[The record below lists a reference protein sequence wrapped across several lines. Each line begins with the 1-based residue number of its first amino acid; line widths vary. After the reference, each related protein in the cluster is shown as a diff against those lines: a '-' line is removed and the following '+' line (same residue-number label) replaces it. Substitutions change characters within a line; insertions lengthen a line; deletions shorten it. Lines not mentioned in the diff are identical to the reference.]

1 MSKDSVA
8 EAYAKISK
16 KKIEITEDLLEYLVS
31 ARDLKTKESSNPLDD
46 IMFSVFND

>member
-16 KKIEITEDLLEYLVS
+16 KKIEITEDALENLVS
-31 ARDLKTKESSNPLDD
+31 DGNLKTTEPSNPLDD
-46 IMFSVFND
+46 AMFSIFND